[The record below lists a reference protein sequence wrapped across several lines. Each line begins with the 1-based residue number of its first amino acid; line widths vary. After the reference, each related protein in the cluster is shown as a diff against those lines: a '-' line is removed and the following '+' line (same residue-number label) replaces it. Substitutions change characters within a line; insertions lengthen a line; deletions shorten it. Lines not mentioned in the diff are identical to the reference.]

1 MNFYEKSISPKYNF
15 QLFISCS
22 LGTSAAVELY
32 EKSSSPAFYIIFPR
46 YERASLAK
54 LYNLILVTIV

>member
-1 MNFYEKSISPKYNF
+1 MNFYEKSSSPKYNF

-32 EKSSSPAFYIIFPR
+32 EKSSSPAFYIMFPR
-46 YERASLAK
+46 YERGSLAMT
-54 LYNLILVTIV
+54 LQL